1 MKVQQVVVKIVKRDV
16 TRRGVKVPILN
27 ARLEGGREEGR
38 GLWRVVF
45 PRGADD
51 VGVIAGRART

>member
-1 MKVQQVVVKIVKRDV
+1 MVKGSQNSEAGFDEA
-16 TRRGVKVPILN
+16 RGKGTN
-27 ARLEGGREEGR
+27 LECKTGGRKEGR
-38 GLWRVVF
+38 KEGRDLWRVVF